1 MEQKINLSI
10 NEGKG
15 FFAHE
20 ASVNY
25 SPTQFILDFKC
36 ITPRNDPRSTEVANI
51 NLEHGVVM
59 LEPNHAFRI
68 YELLGDMLKKYEKDF
83 GKIEKPKPLEKAE
96 KRAKQANKPEKS
108 DLTYFG

>member
-20 ASVNY
+20 ASINY

-36 ITPRNDPRSTEVANI
+36 ITPRVDPRSAETANI
-51 NLEHGVVM
+51 HMEHEVIMV
-59 LEPNHAFRI
+59 EPYHALRVH
-68 YELLGDMLKKYEKDF
+68 ELLGDMLKKYEKDF
-83 GKIEKPKPLEKAE
+83 GKIEKPKSLEKAE